1 MKKIL
6 MTHAQKMKFCEHFGV
21 TQATCSE
28 VLNFKRPRCLRHAE
42 MRNYAIKELGGKL
55 YMD

>member
-1 MKKIL
+1 
-6 MTHAQKMKFCEHFGV
+6 MTHAQKMKFCEHFNV

-28 VLNFKRPRCLRHAE
+28 VLNFKRPKCLRHAE

-55 YMD
+55 FMD

>member
-1 MKKIL
+1 
-6 MTHAQKMKFCEHFGV
+6 MTHAQKVKLCDKFGI

-28 VLNFKRPRCLRHAE
+28 VVNFRRPTNLRHAE

>member
-6 MTHAQKMKFCEHFGV
+6 MTHAQKMELCSHFGI

-28 VLNFKRPRCLRHAE
+28 VLNFKRPNCIRHAE
-42 MRNYAIKELGGKL
+42 IRNYAIKELDGKL